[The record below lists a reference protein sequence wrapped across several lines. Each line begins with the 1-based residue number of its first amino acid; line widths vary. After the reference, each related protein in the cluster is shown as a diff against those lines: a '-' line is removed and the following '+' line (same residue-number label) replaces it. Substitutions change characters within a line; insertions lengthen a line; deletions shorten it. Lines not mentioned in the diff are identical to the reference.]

1 MGYFFSRLTDVKL
14 LVIKTIQY
22 FRDAIP
28 ENILLDVI
36 LTNEYAN
43 YFDVEQAI
51 HELTENRLIAY
62 YEDKGGRRFSLTRM
76 GETARE
82 SFADRLPN
90 SVCEKLYQ
98 TVRIKI
104 REYENDLAVTA
115 EYERGG
121 DMEYT
126 VKLKLDE
133 GKYEIFSLSIPLFD
147 EKLAQN
153 ICREF
158 RRSPQNYYNEFL
170 SIILNEPKS

>member
-1 MGYFFSRLTDVKL
+1 MGYFFSGLTDVKL
-14 LVIKTIQY
+14 LVIRTIQY

-51 HELTENRLIAY
+51 YELTENRLITY
-62 YEDKGGRRFSLTRM
+62 YDDRSGRRFSLTRM
-76 GETARE
+76 GETAQE
-82 SFADRLPN
+82 SFADRLPV

-104 REYENDLAVTA
+104 REFENDLAVTA
-115 EYERGG
+115 DYEQGG

-126 VKLKLDE
+126 VKLKINE

-158 RRSPQNYYNEFL
+158 KRSPQTYYNEFL